1 MLHKQETK
9 HKQKGTTMR
18 YPIAGPSDIPGSGSA
33 IYQYLLENIQIPS
46 RMPHEI
52 WYNGQKQ
59 NWTIPTMPLKDSI
72 RLEKPLRLT
81 MLEQG

>member
-1 MLHKQETK
+1 
-9 HKQKGTTMR
+9 MR